1 MFCRNCGAAIP
12 EEGAFCEK
20 CGTPVAIQ
28 KSDPI
33 KETEEKT
40 KKPEKTKAKK
50 IKPEKTKAE
59 KTKTEKIKPEKTKT
73 EKIKP
78 EKTKAEKTKA
88 EKKKSAQPKF
98 GFTVLSV
105 ILCILVILT
114 GSLANI
120 IFLAR
125 HALSEESIENLVKD
139 FDLSDLKM
147 GFTGEEFSS
156 LTLSEYI
163 VENQNSLY
171 MPDIQEEEIEE
182 LLQEKFI
189 QKFLSK
195 KAKAYI
201 EDLFYD
207 TGEGIIK
214 AKELQKLW
222 MDNADKIY
230 EITRTRWSEQE
241 LRLTLERMEEEGFL
255 DVLDLSIYRDQN
267 PGPFLLVK
275 YLLSYWMC
283 IALLIVAILLSV
295 SIFLLQ
301 KRNCRGLSFMGS
313 TFIVI
318 GIFNLL
324 AGILGNT
331 FSSLLNRRISLGH
344 SFWKL
349 IFGSIRTT
357 EFITAAVLISSG
369 IIFWAA
375 YILIK
380 HIQMKKTSQ

>member
-1 MFCRNCGAAIP
+1 MFCTNCGAAIS
-12 EEGAFCEK
+12 EDAAFCEK
-20 CGTPVAIQ
+20 CGAPVAVQ
-28 KSDPI
+28 KP
-33 KETEEKT
+33 EPEEIEKAEKK
-40 KKPEKTKAKK
+40 KKPEKTKAVKEK
-50 IKPEKTKAE
+50 AEKTKPEKTKSE
-59 KTKTEKIKPEKTKT
+59 KP
-73 EKIKP
+73 
-78 EKTKAEKTKA
+78 
-88 EKKKSAQPKF
+88 KS

-105 ILCILVILT
+105 ILCILIVLA
-114 GSLANI
+114 GSLANV

-125 HALSEESIENLVKD
+125 HALSEESVENLVKN

-156 LTLSEYI
+156 LTLSEYL
-163 VENQNSLY
+163 VENQNNFY
-171 MPDIQEEEIEE
+171 MLDIPEDKIEE
-182 LLQEKFI
+182 LLNEKFI

-195 KAKAYI
+195 KVKAYI
-201 EDLFYD
+201 EDLFYE
-207 TGEGIIK
+207 TGEGVVK
-214 AKELQKLW
+214 VKELQKLW

-230 EITRTRWSEQE
+230 EITRAKWSEQE

-255 DVLDLSIYRDQN
+255 DVLDLSVYRDYN

-275 YLLSYWMC
+275 YLFSYWMG

-295 SIFLLQ
+295 SIFLVQ
-301 KRNCRGLSFMGS
+301 RRTARGLSFMGS
-313 TFIVI
+313 ILIVI
-318 GIFNLL
+318 GLFNLL

-349 IFGSIRTT
+349 IFESVRTA

-369 IIFWAA
+369 IISWAV

-380 HIQMKKTSQ
+380 HIQMKKTDQ

>member
-1 MFCRNCGAAIP
+1 MRNCGAAIP
-12 EEGAFCEK
+12 EDGAFCEK

-40 KKPEKTKAKK
+40 KKTKKPEKTKVKK

-59 KTKTEKIKPEKTKT
+59 K
-73 EKIKP
+73 
-78 EKTKAEKTKA
+78 
-88 EKKKSAQPKF
+88 KKSTQPKF
-98 GFTVLSV
+98 GFTILSV

-120 IFLAR
+120 IFLTR
-125 HALSEESIENLVKD
+125 HALSEEAIENLVKD
-139 FDLSDLKM
+139 FELSGLKM

-163 VENQNSLY
+163 VENQNSLH

-189 QKFLSK
+189 QRFLSN
-195 KAKAYI
+195 KAIAYI

-241 LRLTLERMEEEGFL
+241 LRLTLEMMEEEGFL

-275 YLLSYWMC
+275 YLFSYWMG

-301 KRNCRGLSFMGS
+301 KRNSRGLSFMGS
-313 TFIVI
+313 IFIVV
-318 GIFNLL
+318 GIFNFL

-349 IFGSIRTT
+349 IFESIRTT
-357 EFITAAVLISSG
+357 EFITAAALISSG